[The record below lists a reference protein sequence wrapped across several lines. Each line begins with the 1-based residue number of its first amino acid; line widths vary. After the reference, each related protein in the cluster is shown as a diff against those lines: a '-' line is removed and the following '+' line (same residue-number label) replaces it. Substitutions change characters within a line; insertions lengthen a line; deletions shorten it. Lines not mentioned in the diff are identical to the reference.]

1 MADDPLRD
9 SDYAALATF
18 RYELRRFARF
28 SEEAAV
34 TAGLTPQHYQVLLTL
49 RAAPEG
55 AMLVGALAGRLLLR
69 PHSATELVNR
79 LEKLGLVERGH
90 IDDDRRKVRVAISVR
105 GKAAITALAEHHR
118 AELRRMRP
126 MLERLLAAM

>member
-1 MADDPLRD
+1 M
-9 SDYAALATF
+9 
-18 RYELRRFARF
+18 RRFARF